1 MQTKAESI
9 PVNDSVE
16 VKKGH
21 SEVNGLSMY
30 YEIYGQGKPLVLIHG
45 GGSTINAT
53 FGRII
58 PLFEKGRQIIG
69 VELQAHGRTPD
80 RGTPS
85 SFEQD
90 ADDVA
95 ALLKNLNIPKADI
108 FGFSN
113 GGNTAMQL
121 AVRHPDLVNRVI
133 IASSFYKREGMF
145 AGFWEGMNRSTFAD
159 MPEELKTEFLKVNP
173 DTNALHTMYERDATR
188 MQNFRDWDDSILKS
202 IKAKSL
208 IISGDKD
215 VSTVEHVV
223 AMYRLIP
230 DCEIAIIPAG
240 HGTYLGESTGKN
252 PADYQVLFVKKLVED
267 FLDK

>member
-1 MQTKAESI
+1 MERKAESI
-9 PVNDSVE
+9 PASDAVE
-16 VKKGH
+16 VEKGY
-21 SEVNGLSMY
+21 SDVNGLKMY

-45 GGSTINAT
+45 GGSTIQAT

-58 PLFEKGRQIIG
+58 PLFKKGRQIIG
-69 VELQAHGRTPD
+69 VELQAHGRSSD
-80 RGTPS
+80 RGTPT

-95 ALLKNLNIPKADI
+95 TLLKNLNIEKADV

-113 GGNTAMQL
+113 GGNTTMQL
-121 AVRHPDLVNRVI
+121 AFRHPDLVNRIV
-133 IASSFYKREGMF
+133 IASSFYKRDGMF
-145 AGFWEGMNRSTFAD
+145 PGFWDGMNNATFAD
-159 MPEELKTEFLKVNP
+159 MPAELKTEFLKVNP
-173 DTNALHTMYERDATR
+173 DTNALHIMYERDATR
-188 MQNFRDWDDSILKS
+188 MQQFKDWDDTVLRS

-215 VSTVEHVV
+215 VSTVEHNV

-230 DCEIAIIPAG
+230 DCEIAIIPSG
-240 HGTYLGESTGKN
+240 HGTYLGEVTQKN
-252 PADYQVLFVKKLVED
+252 PASYQELFIVSLVED